1 MTNVKINN
9 IELGDAN
16 PTFITFE
23 IGPTHNGIESAK
35 RLIKHSVDAGA
46 NAVKFQIFDPD
57 KLVADKKQLFSY
69 EILIDKKTG
78 EKKTVEEPLY
88 DILKRRCL
96 SIEEW
101 KEIKDYCDKVGIAF
115 FSTVG
120 FVEDIELLEEIG
132 CDSIKIGSADVNHFP
147 LIRRAAESG
156 MSVQLDTGMSTIDEI
171 KKAIEI
177 IEQTGNKKIIIH
189 QCPSGYP
196 AYLESINLKIIPI
209 LKKELAYPIAFSDHS
224 PGWDMNIA
232 AVALGVNL
240 IEKTISEDR
249 TYPSVEHIMSI
260 EPGEMKSFVDA
271 IRDLEVS
278 LGSGIRKID
287 KKEMDKRDAVRR
299 SVFTKEEAKK
309 GTLLKD
315 VEVEFR
321 RPGFGIQPDKY
332 ELLIAKNSVLIK
344 DIKKN
349 TIIKFQDLE

>member
-1 MTNVKINN
+1 MINVRINN
-9 IELGDAN
+9 IELGDEK

-23 IGPTHNGIESAK
+23 IGPTHNGVESAK
-35 RLIKHSVDAGA
+35 RLIKHSVDSGA

-96 SIEEW
+96 NIEEW

-120 FVEDIELLEEIG
+120 FEEDIELLEGIG
-132 CDSIKIGSADVNHFP
+132 CDSIKIASADINHFP

-156 MSVQLDTGMSTIDEI
+156 MSIQLDTGMSTIDEV
-171 KKAIEI
+171 KKAIAI
-177 IEQTGNKKIIIH
+177 IEETGNKNIIIH

-196 AYLESINLKIIPI
+196 AYLESINLNIIPI
-209 LKKELAYPIAFSDHS
+209 LKKELNYPIAFSDHS
-224 PGWDMNIA
+224 AGRDMNIA
-232 AVALGVNL
+232 AVTLGANL

-260 EPGEMKSFVDA
+260 EPDEMKLFVQA
-271 IRDLEVS
+271 IRDLEAS
-278 LGSGIRKID
+278 MGSGVR
-287 KKEMDKRDAVRR
+287 EMDEQEKGKRDAIRR
-299 SVFTKEEAKK
+299 SAYTIEDVKK
-309 GTLLKD
+309 GTLLSK
-315 VEVEFR
+315 VKVEFR
-321 RPGFGIQPDKY
+321 RPGFHIQPDEY
-332 ELLIAKNSVLIK
+332 EKLLINKSIVKNNINKDQPIK
-344 DIKKN
+344 YGDI
-349 TIIKFQDLE
+349 L

>member
-1 MTNVKINN
+1 MINVRINN
-9 IELGDAN
+9 IELGDEK

-23 IGPTHNGIESAK
+23 IGPTHNGVESAK
-35 RLIKHSVDAGA
+35 RLIKHSVDSGA

-57 KLVADKKQLFSY
+57 KIVADKKQLFSY

-96 SIEEW
+96 NIEEW

-120 FVEDIELLEEIG
+120 FEEDIELLEEIG
-132 CDSIKIGSADVNHFP
+132 CDSIKIASADINHFP

-156 MSVQLDTGMSTIDEI
+156 MSIQLDTGMSTIDEV
-171 KKAIEI
+171 KKAIAI
-177 IEQTGNKKIIIH
+177 IEETGNKNIIIH

-196 AYLESINLKIIPI
+196 AYLESINLNIIPI
-209 LKKELAYPIAFSDHS
+209 LKKELNYPIAFSDHS
-224 PGWDMNIA
+224 AGRDMNIA
-232 AVALGVNL
+232 AVTLGANL

-260 EPGEMKSFVDA
+260 EPDEMKLFVQA
-271 IRDLEVS
+271 IRDLEAS
-278 LGSGIRKID
+278 MGSGVR
-287 KKEMDKRDAVRR
+287 EMDEQEKGKRDAIRR
-299 SVFTKEEAKK
+299 SVFTREEAKK

-321 RPGFGIQPDKY
+321 RPGFGIQPDEY

-349 TIIKFQDLE
+349 TTIKSQDLE

>member
-120 FVEDIELLEEIG
+120 FVEDVELLEEIG